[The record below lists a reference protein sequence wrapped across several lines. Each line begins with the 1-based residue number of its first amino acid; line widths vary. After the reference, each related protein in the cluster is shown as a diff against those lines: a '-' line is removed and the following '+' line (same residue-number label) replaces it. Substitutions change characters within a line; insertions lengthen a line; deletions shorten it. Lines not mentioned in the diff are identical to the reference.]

1 MSQPRVPLWLNG
13 ALESVPVGSVLSFGD
28 LALSPSASEASENEM
43 ALDLTKPPPK
53 AALVTVCFWVHGI
66 GFCVRESTL
75 RAYRDGDH
83 YLAALGLR
91 WFASPKASSGG
102 AKTSGAKR
110 KRLRFAEGERSEDPS
125 EHTIMRHV
133 ELKDTAYPLNTATYM
148 PVAFRMMEG
157 LELPSFVDGAL
168 ADLLLFL
175 GIPAPSPSVKTVA
188 LFPTHVYTKYRYV
201 HRGKRLI
208 AQQQQVDSRWTVP
221 LAPRRTICN
230 GEPYEVY
237 LRMAKTPLFVAMVR
251 HVQLKTPLRFSDAA
265 GTPGLARYESGEHYA
280 AQVRNPLHLRLMLR
294 LAHVKAQVHG
304 VAHGTAIRARLR
316 PRFVQMRVLQFVR
329 NLAASLASPSAEG
342 GASEASEVTEA
353 QRRQL
358 SLLHNPRRRLPMAK
372 AWEFLDSVFAGSS
385 EYTSARQWLSRWT
398 SDLVRFRLVE
408 VPRYHGIL
416 ARWLD
421 EAPSV
426 PTLGAEWREGVEHVV
441 VEAGS
446 GARPARGWRRAAMR
460 FVEV

>member
-28 LALSPSASEASENEM
+28 LALSLAKGEASENEM

-91 WFASPKASSGG
+91 WFASLASPLASEASGAKAIAKGEAKASG
-102 AKTSGAKR
+102 TKR
-110 KRLRFAEGERSEDPS
+110 KRLESEDPS

-175 GIPAPSPSVKTVA
+175 GMPVKASEARMVA

-221 LAPRRTICN
+221 LAPRRN

-251 HVQLKTPLRFSDAA
+251 HVQLKTPLRFSDAV

-304 VAHGTAIRARLR
+304 VAHGTPIRARLR

-329 NLAASLASPSAEG
+329 NLAARLASLAKG
-342 GASEASEVTEA
+342 EASEVTET

-398 SDLVRFRLVE
+398 SDLARFRLVE
-408 VPRYHGIL
+408 VPAGGHGIL

-441 VEAGS
+441 MEAGS
-446 GARPARGWRRAAMR
+446 GARPTRGWRRAAMR